1 MKKSVLT
8 LSLSLALGLSLSSA
22 QTSFAASETGTRFP
36 APSTVSAE
44 MAESVA
50 APAPELWLTKE
61 KSPESVSAL
70 AQNYAEGAGSAALA
84 LAKEYGVDVKLSEE
98 MMKKLD
104 EIFPGPGGEA
114 PEAYAW

>member
-61 KSPESVSAL
+61 KSPESVSAF

-84 LAKEYGVDVKLSEE
+84 LAKEYGVDVKE
-98 MMKKLD
+98 
-104 EIFPGPGGEA
+104 
-114 PEAYAW
+114 

>member
-50 APAPELWLTKE
+50 APAPELWLTKMAM
-61 KSPESVSAL
+61 KATPSP
-70 AQNYAEGAGSAALA
+70 YMM
-84 LAKEYGVDVKLSEE
+84 KVKLFLS
-98 MMKKLD
+98 
-104 EIFPGPGGEA
+104 
-114 PEAYAW
+114 